1 MTSLDKPHP
10 PPPPPTSLTN
20 LLSGC
25 IKGIF
30 RQADMIVENGAFEV
44 AR

>member
-10 PPPPPTSLTN
+10 PPPPLTN
-20 LLSGC
+20 LLSDC

-30 RQADMIVENGAFEV
+30 RQADMIVENGAFGV
-44 AR
+44 ARFEV

>member
-1 MTSLDKPHP
+1 MTSLDKPH
-10 PPPPPTSLTN
+10 PPPTSLTN

-44 AR
+44 ARFEV

>member
-1 MTSLDKPHP
+1 MTSLDKPH
-10 PPPPPTSLTN
+10 PPPTSLTN

-30 RQADMIVENGAFEV
+30 RQADMIVVENGSAFEV